1 MTMTSDDRAFIDQW
15 NELDRLERSRL
26 RRVVRMG
33 RKIDEPQ
40 LAELGTAY
48 ARYQVARPWIR
59 FFWLW
64 FVPGLVIALGVAAQ
78 IHPIFVGI
86 VIVLAAQA
94 VWAQFSLRRLARQD
108 S

>member
-1 MTMTSDDRAFIDQW
+1 MTMTSDDRTFIEQW
-15 NELDRLERSRL
+15 NQLDRLERSRL

-33 RKIDEPQ
+33 RKIDDPQ
-40 LAELGTAY
+40 LAKLATGY
-48 ARYQVARPWIR
+48 ARYQVSRPWIR

-64 FVPGLVIALGVAAQ
+64 FVPGVVLALGVAAQ

-94 VWAQFSLRRLARQD
+94 VWAQFSLRRIARPD